1 MNERTIL
8 IADKSRKARQ
18 QLAELFQKSNYVV
31 ETTGSAAY
39 LIYRVLQPG
48 QPIILLGNR
57 FEEKIEVAD
66 LIALLKAC
74 NRSLNIILVSDEDSL
89 LSLRKARQE
98 GIFYHSLKPI
108 SHADNDELRS
118 VVECA
123 FNRLQAT

>member
-1 MNERTIL
+1 MFERTIL
-8 IADKSRKARQ
+8 IADKNRKARQ
-18 QLAELFQKSNYVV
+18 QLAELFQDSMYAV

-39 LIYRVLQPG
+39 LIYRVLQHQ

-74 NRSLNIILVSDEDSL
+74 NRDLNIILVSDEDSL

-108 SHADNDELRS
+108 SHEDNEELRL

-123 FNRLQAT
+123 FNRLQPI

>member
-1 MNERTIL
+1 MERTIF

-18 QLAELFQKSNYVV
+18 QLADLFVQSNYQV

-39 LIYRVLQPG
+39 LIYRVLQY
-48 QPIILLGNR
+48 QQAIVLLGNR

-74 NRSLNIILVSDEDSL
+74 NHDLNIILVSDEDSL
-89 LSLRKARQE
+89 LSLRKAREE

-108 SHADNDELRS
+108 SHADNEELRS

-123 FNRLQAT
+123 FGSRLQLI

>member
-1 MNERTIL
+1 MFERTIL
-8 IADKSRKARQ
+8 IADKSRKSRQ
-18 QLAELFQKSNYVV
+18 QLAELFQDSHYTV

-39 LIYRVLQPG
+39 LIYRVLQHQ

-57 FEEKIEVAD
+57 FEEKIEVSD

-108 SHADNDELRS
+108 SHADNEELRS

-123 FNRLQAT
+123 FSRLQPI

>member
-1 MNERTIL
+1 MNEHTIL
-8 IADKSRKARQ
+8 IADKSRKSRQ
-18 QLAELFQKSNYVV
+18 QLAELFQGTNYQV

-39 LIYRVLQPG
+39 LIYTVLQHH
-48 QPIILLGNR
+48 QPIVLLGNR

-89 LSLRKARQE
+89 WSLRKARQE

-108 SHADNDELRS
+108 CHEDNEELRS

-123 FNRLQAT
+123 FSQLQPI